1 MSQEAVKE
9 TKDEN
14 RRTFKFMEDTGTEST
29 YYLSLP
35 SSDQIRKSDW
45 HYSKVYNKALIDG
58 VATQAEMLDILK
70 QRNIYGPEYEEKL
83 TNLKIQIALK
93 IVQLEQMEGD
103 PEKGKLAQEIKDLR
117 DQLFQWNQRL
127 TGPLS
132 NTCEQIA
139 EDAKSEYLVS
149 AMVHNSDGKPVW
161 ASYEDFVANANQR
174 LSVKSRY
181 EFLLW
186 KEGLDADAFD
196 NMPEEVVL
204 RDLQAK
210 RQVKQIKALAEESEQ
225 VADEALVKAEDL
237 ATVKKPKKSRKV

>member
-9 TKDEN
+9 KDEN
-14 RRTFKFMEDTGTEST
+14 RRAFQFVEDNGNEATF
-29 YYLSLP
+29 YLALP

-93 IVQLEQMEGD
+93 IVQMEQVED
-103 PEKGKLAQEIKDLR
+103 DAEKGKLANEIKTLR

-149 AMVHNSDGKPVW
+149 AMVHTEQGKPVW
-161 ASYEDFVANANQR
+161 SSYEDFVSNANQR

-186 KEGLDADAFD
+186 KEGLDANAFD

-204 RDLQAK
+204 RDIQA
-210 RQVKQIKALAEESEQ
+210 RNQIKQIKALADTSEQ
-225 VADEALVKAEDL
+225 EADAALEKAEDI
-237 ATVKKPKKSRKV
+237 ATAKKPRKARKS

>member
-1 MSQEAVKE
+1 MSQEEVKDA
-9 TKDEN
+9 T
-14 RRTFKFMEDTGTEST
+14 RRQFQFIEDDGAESM
-29 YYLSLP
+29 YYLALP
-35 SSDQIRKSDW
+35 SSDQIRKADW

-58 VATQAEMLDILK
+58 VATQAEMIDILK
-70 QRNIYGPEYEEKL
+70 ARNIYGPEYEEKL

-93 IVQLEQMEGD
+93 IVQMEQEED
-103 PEKGKLAQEIKDLR
+103 DSVKGKLAEEIKQLR

-149 AMVHNSDGKPVW
+149 AMVHGANGKPVW
-161 ASYEDFVANANQR
+161 SSYEDFINNANQR
-174 LSVKSRY
+174 LAVKSRY

-196 NMPEEVVL
+196 KMPEEVVL
-204 RDLQAK
+204 RDIKAK
-210 RQVKQIKALAEESEQ
+210 KEVKDIKALADKSEAE
-225 VADEALVKAEDL
+225 ADEALVKAEDM
-237 ATVKKPKKSRKV
+237 ATSKKTKKSRKS